1 MCKRNWLAEVFL
13 HGLQCIEAAVCIGCA
28 DKSLGCIVTFLGRV
42 NTQHAHGTECVKDV
56 RVLSCQDIRSLKDN
70 SCMIVTILT

>member
-42 NTQHAHGTECVKDV
+42 NT
-56 RVLSCQDIRSLKDN
+56 
-70 SCMIVTILT
+70 